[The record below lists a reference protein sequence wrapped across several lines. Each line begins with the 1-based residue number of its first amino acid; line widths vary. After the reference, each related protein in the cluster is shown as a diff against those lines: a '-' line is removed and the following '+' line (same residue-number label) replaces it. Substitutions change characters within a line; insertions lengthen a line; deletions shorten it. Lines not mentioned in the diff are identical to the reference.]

1 MSLPAWKEKDK
12 RQNECESERNLSAS
26 RASQQPTASTSREFH
41 DRSNLRYAQPRRV
54 HENAPVKSHSVRNDD
69 ERQPLSPLL
78 IGLCRFPSVIDV
90 SEIALRAIRLSFIKE
105 KVMRKPLLAA
115 ALLATATAMPLA
127 AQAQQRI
134 IVEEGVTTGL
144 APGVGIIAED
154 ERPRFRQY
162 IVQERIPS
170 YSVEIPV
177 RVGTVLPESGV
188 TYYDVPQ
195 QYGATNYRYTVVND
209 RPILVEPRT
218 RRVMQVID

>member
-1 MSLPAWKEKDK
+1 M
-12 RQNECESERNLSAS
+12 RN
-26 RASQQPTASTSREFH
+26 
-41 DRSNLRYAQPRRV
+41 
-54 HENAPVKSHSVRNDD
+54 
-69 ERQPLSPLL
+69 
-78 IGLCRFPSVIDV
+78 
-90 SEIALRAIRLSFIKE
+90 
-105 KVMRKPLLAA
+105 PLLAA

-127 AQAQQRI
+127 AHAQQRI

-144 APGVGIIAED
+144 AGPGIISDD

-162 IVQERIPS
+162 IVEERVPS
-170 YSVEIPV
+170 YTVDTPV

-195 QYGATNYRYTVVND
+195 QYGATRYRYTVVND

>member
-1 MSLPAWKEKDK
+1 M
-12 RQNECESERNLSAS
+12 RN
-26 RASQQPTASTSREFH
+26 
-41 DRSNLRYAQPRRV
+41 
-54 HENAPVKSHSVRNDD
+54 
-69 ERQPLSPLL
+69 
-78 IGLCRFPSVIDV
+78 
-90 SEIALRAIRLSFIKE
+90 
-105 KVMRKPLLAA
+105 PLLAA

-144 APGVGIIAED
+144 APSVGIITEE

-162 IVQERIPS
+162 IVEERVPS
-170 YSVEIPV
+170 YAIESPV
-177 RVGTVLPESGV
+177 RVGTILPESGV

-195 QYGATNYRYTVVND
+195 QYGATSYRYTVVND

>member
-1 MSLPAWKEKDK
+1 M
-12 RQNECESERNLSAS
+12 RN
-26 RASQQPTASTSREFH
+26 
-41 DRSNLRYAQPRRV
+41 
-54 HENAPVKSHSVRNDD
+54 
-69 ERQPLSPLL
+69 
-78 IGLCRFPSVIDV
+78 
-90 SEIALRAIRLSFIKE
+90 
-105 KVMRKPLLAA
+105 PLLAA

-144 APGVGIIAED
+144 ARPGVGIISED

-162 IVQERIPS
+162 IVEERVPS
-170 YSVEIPV
+170 YTVEAPV
-177 RVGTVLPESGV
+177 RVGTILPESGV

-195 QYGATNYRYTVVND
+195 QYGATSYRYTVVND

>member
-1 MSLPAWKEKDK
+1 VSVIV
-12 RQNECESERNLSAS
+12 SAV
-26 RASQQPTASTSREFH
+26 
-41 DRSNLRYAQPRRV
+41 DRG
-54 HENAPVKSHSVRNDD
+54 K
-69 ERQPLSPLL
+69 QPLA
-78 IGLCRFPSVIDV
+78 CDQ
-90 SEIALRAIRLSFIKE
+90 SFHIEE
-105 KVMRKPLLAA
+105 KAMRNPLLAA

-134 IVEEGVTTGL
+134 IVEEGVTTGF
-144 APGVGIIAED
+144 AGPGVGIIPED

-162 IVQERIPS
+162 IVEERVPS
-170 YSVEIPV
+170 YTVDTPV

-195 QYGATNYRYTVVND
+195 QYGATSYRYTVVND